1 MMLRFLTAG
10 ESHGPALSLIVEGLP
25 AGLTIDEA
33 KLNQD
38 LARRQ
43 KGYGR
48 GGRMAIETDKVKVI
62 AGVRFGKTIGS
73 PVSILIENRDWV
85 NWQNDMAVFGEE
97 NSTRA
102 VNKPRPGHADLT
114 GIWKYA
120 LSDARPVLER
130 ASARKTATR
139 VAVGALAGCL
149 LDVLNI
155 KIASHVRAIGSVS
168 VADTVQPTVEEIKQ
182 KVQTSDVSCVCEKTA
197 ENMRKL
203 IDQAKQAGDSLGG
216 IVEVVAENVMP
227 GLGSYVQWDRRLDG
241 LLAQAIVSIPAFK
254 AMEIGAGKEAASSLG
269 SAVHDEIFPVEG
281 GTITRG
287 SNRAGG
293 LEGGMTNGEPLIV
306 KGYMKPIPT
315 LMKPLASVDLT
326 TGKQISAEAERSD
339 TCAVPAAAVVAESM
353 VKWVLAVAILEKFSS
368 DNMTDL
374 LESVETY
381 KKRLRQGGFAPCDL

>member
-25 AGLTIDEA
+25 AGLAIDEA
-33 KLNQD
+33 KLNQA
-38 LARRQ
+38 LAKRQ

-73 PVSILIENRDWV
+73 PVSIVIENKDWA
-85 NWQNDMAVFGEE
+85 NWQEDMSVFGEE

-149 LDVLNI
+149 LDALDI
-155 KIASHVRAIGSVS
+155 QIASHVRAIGNVCLPD
-168 VADTVQPTVEEIKQ
+168 AMQPTVEEIKAQ
-182 KVQTSDVSCVCEKTA
+182 VESSDLSCICEQTAV
-197 ENMRKL
+197 NMRQH
-203 IDQAKQAGDSLGG
+203 IDQAKEAGDSLGG
-216 IVEVVAENVMP
+216 VVEVVAEKVIP

-254 AMEIGAGKEAASSLG
+254 AVEIGDGQQAATSLG
-269 SAVHDEIFPVEG
+269 SQVHDEIFPTDD

-293 LEGGMTNGEPLIV
+293 LEGGMTNGEPLVV

-315 LMKPLASVDLT
+315 LIKPLASVDLT

-339 TCAVPAAAVVAESM
+339 TCAVPAAAVVAEAM
-353 VKWVLAVAILEKFSS
+353 VKWVLAVAILEKFSA

-374 LESVETY
+374 LQSVADY
-381 KKRLRQGGFAPCDL
+381 KQRLQQGGFAPCNW